1 MINNDKKPDPTILII
16 FGALGDLT
24 WRKLMPAIYN
34 LYIEDWNPEHFRII
48 GLDAKKS
55 DQKEFVSRLQEG
67 VKQFSR
73 FGKKKADQ
81 WSEFEAM
88 LDYIHADFTDAE
100 TYNKINKT
108 IESIGNKWKVKP
120 QVIFY
125 LAVPPNFIEPITV
138 NVGKLKLAKDK
149 DRVRIVVEKPFGH
162 DLESARSLN
171 QKLLQRFDECQI
183 YRIDHYLGKET
194 VQNILAFRFANA
206 LFEPIWNRNFIDNVQ
221 ITVSEQ
227 LGVEN
232 RGSYFDQAGELRDM
246 IQNHVMQLLCI
257 IAMEPPVSFNADE
270 VRNKKVEVLHALRKI
285 RSHEVSDFAVRG
297 QYGSGW
303 IEGKHVDGYRQEPNV
318 DPESG
323 TETFAAVKFFI
334 NNWRWHGVPFY
345 VRAGKRLHESVSEV
359 SLQFRP
365 VPSQS
370 FPPQSSENWRPNKLI
385 ISIQPEMAI
394 RLRFQGKRPGQK
406 MLLNPVD
413 MVFNYTDAYKSDPPK
428 AYETL
433 LLDVMQANA
442 TLFMRADQVEAAWSH
457 LQPILDF
464 WANNPSLDFP
474 NYSAGSWGPEDAEA
488 LIARDGYS
496 WTTISNAD
504 N

>member
-1 MINNDKKPDPTILII
+1 MGNNTIKKKPDATILVI

-24 WRKLMPAIYN
+24 WRKLMPALFN
-34 LYIEDWNPEHFRII
+34 LFMEDWNPDQFKII
-48 GLDAKKS
+48 GMDAKKS
-55 DQKEFVSRLQEG
+55 DRKAFTSRLAEG

-73 FGKKKADQ
+73 FGKKNTEE
-81 WSEFEAM
+81 WSKFEEV
-88 LDYIHADFTDAE
+88 LDFVHADFTDPE
-100 TYNKINKT
+100 TFQRINKT
-108 IESIGNKWKVKP
+108 LDEIANQWKVQP

-125 LAVPPNFIEPITV
+125 LAVPPNFIEPITT
-138 NVGKLKLAKDK
+138 NIGKLKCSK
-149 DRVRIVVEKPFGH
+149 DRDHIRLVVEKPFGH
-162 DLESARSLN
+162 DLESARALN
-171 QKLLQRFDECQI
+171 NKLLKVFDECQI

-206 LFEPIWNRNFIDNVQ
+206 LFEPVWNRNFVDNVQ

-232 RGSYFDQAGELRDM
+232 RGSYFDKAGELRDM
-246 IQNHVMQLLCI
+246 LQNHVMQLLCI

-285 RSHEVSDFAVRG
+285 QSHEVSHYAVRG

-303 IEGKHVDGYRQEPNV
+303 IEGKHVSSYRKEPNV
-318 DPESG
+318 NPESG
-323 TETFAAVKFFI
+323 TETFAAVKFFVD
-334 NNWRWHGVPFY
+334 NWRWHGVPFY
-345 VRAGKRLHESVSEV
+345 VRAGKRLSESISEV

-365 VPSQS
+365 APSQS
-370 FPPQSSENWRPNKLI
+370 FPPQSAENWRPNRLI

-394 RLRFQGKRPGQK
+394 RMRFQGKRPGQK

-413 MVFNYTDAYKSDPPK
+413 MVFNYTDAYKTEPPT

-442 TLFMRADQVEAAWSH
+442 TLFMRADQVEAAWDH

-464 WANNPSLDFP
+464 WHNNPPLDFP
-474 NYSAGSWGPEDAEA
+474 NYSAGSEA
-488 LIARDGYS
+488 GGCRRAHCP
-496 WTTISNAD
+496 
-504 N
+504 